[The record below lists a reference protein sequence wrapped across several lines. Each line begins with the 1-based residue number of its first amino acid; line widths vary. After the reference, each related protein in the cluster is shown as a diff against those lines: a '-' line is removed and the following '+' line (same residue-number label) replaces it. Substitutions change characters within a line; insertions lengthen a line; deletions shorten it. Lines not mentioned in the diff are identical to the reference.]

1 MNGHRRTACAVATL
15 ACVAVL
21 AWGVVPSY
29 AWSHGGGGA
38 SHGGGGASH
47 GGGGA
52 GHGHGGGASQGR
64 AGWHGGSWHGH
75 EHWHTGFGG
84 SGISIDV
91 PWWPYGYAYPYEYP
105 IYSPPVVAESSPPEY
120 VEPAPQSPQYWYYCW
135 SPQGYYP
142 YVTECPGGWLPVA
155 AQPGPPSQ

>member
-1 MNGHRRTACAVATL
+1 MKGHRRRAYAVATL
-15 ACVAVL
+15 VCIAVL
-21 AWGVVPSY
+21 AWSVAPSY

-38 SHGGGGASH
+38 SHGS
-47 GGGGA
+47 GGA
-52 GHGHGGGASQGR
+52 GHRGGASQGR

-75 EHWHTGFGG
+75 EHWHAGFGRP
-84 SGISIDV
+84 GIFIDV
-91 PWWPYGYAYPYEYP
+91 PWWPYGYAYPYEYPYP

-120 VEPAPQSPQYWYYCW
+120 VEPAPQYWYYCW

-155 AQPGPPSQ
+155 PQPGPPSQ